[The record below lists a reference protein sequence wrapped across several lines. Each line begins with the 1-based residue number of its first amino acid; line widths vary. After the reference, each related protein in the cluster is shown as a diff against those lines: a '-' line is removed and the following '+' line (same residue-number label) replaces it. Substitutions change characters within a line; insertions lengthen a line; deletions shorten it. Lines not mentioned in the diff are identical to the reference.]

1 MKSDDILVIDLFA
14 GPGGLGEGISSVMDK
29 NGNYPFKIGV
39 SVEKEPSAHKTLTTR
54 AFYRK
59 IKHSE
64 FGIESYNDYL
74 LGNLTREELF
84 ERFPQEAKE
93 AQQETLNTP
102 HALGDDNEAIHSRI
116 RQLVALHGDRA
127 KVVIGGPP
135 CQAYSLAGRSRN
147 AGIKEYKAEKDHR
160 NFLYKEYLK
169 VLSIA
174 QPDVFVMENVR
185 GILSA
190 KIDGEIMFPQILKDL
205 RAPGRITKITTPR
218 YKIFSLVVDAKDL
231 TNPIYDDPT
240 DFLIKSENYGIPQ
253 ARHRVILLGVRE
265 DIKRVPETLTPFESQ
280 PTVEQ
285 VLADLPKLRSG
296 FSKRKDS
303 ATDWGSAVSKNATQV
318 KRLLKKQFERAKDL
332 DIKPLRNLNRSEF
345 QPVKAPR
352 QMPEHLVK
360 WYRAVE
366 PPCVLNHETRGHME
380 SDLLRYAY
388 SAAFAQLS
396 GGVSPKARDFPADLA
411 PAHEN
416 WNSGAHADRFRTQSA
431 NKCSTTVTS
440 HISKDGHYFIHY
452 DPKQCRSLTVRE
464 AARLQTFP
472 DNYLFEGNR
481 TQQYV
486 QVGNAVPPYLAQQIG
501 NVVMELLESNNSRS

>member
-1 MKSDDILVIDLFA
+1 MKTGEVLVIDLFA
-14 GPGGLGEGISSVMDK
+14 GPGGLGEGISSVK
-29 NGNYPFKIGV
+29 HTNGNAPFQIGI

-59 IKHSE
+59 VQDTKHGLSN
-64 FGIESYNDYL
+64 YNAYL
-74 LGNLTREELF
+74 NGELTREELF
-84 ERFPQEAKE
+84 ELFPQKAEE
-93 AQQETLNTP
+93 AQQETLYSP
-102 HALGDDNEAIHSRI
+102 HALGDDNQDIHQRI
-116 RQLVALHGDRA
+116 HQLVTAHGERP

-147 AGIKEYKAEKDHR
+147 AGIKDYKAEKDHR

-190 KIDGEIMFPQILKDL
+190 KIDGEVIFPRILKDL
-205 RAPGRITKITTPR
+205 RAPGRITKIATPR
-218 YKIFSLVVDAKDL
+218 YKVFSLVVD
-231 TNPIYDDPT
+231 TENVNNPTYKDPT
-240 DFLIKSENYGIPQ
+240 DFLIRAENYGVPQ
-253 ARHRVILLGVRE
+253 ARHRVILLGVRADVE
-265 DIKRVPETLTPFESQ
+265 GIPATLNLREEQT
-280 PTVEQ
+280 TVEQ

-296 FSKRKDS
+296 FSKRKDEVKQ
-303 ATDWGSAVSKNATQV
+303 WERAVSKNGTQV
-318 KRLLKKQFERAKDL
+318 KKLLRKQFENTSKLDL
-332 DIKPLRNLNRSEF
+332 KPFNKLNRSET
-345 QPVKAPR
+345 QPVVYPEK
-352 QMPEHLVK
+352 MPTHLVQ
-360 WYRAVE
+360 WYRNNA
-366 PPCVLNHETRGHME
+366 PTCVLNHETRGHME
-380 SDLLRYAY
+380 SDLLRYAF
-388 SAAFAQLS
+388 SAAYTKLS
-396 GGVSPKARDFPADLA
+396 GGTSPKARDYPDALA
-411 PAHEN
+411 PDHEN
-416 WNSGAHADRFRTQSA
+416 WKSGAHADRFRTQAA

-472 DNYLFEGNR
+472 DNYKFEGNR

-501 NVVMELLESNNSRS
+501 KVVMELLDH

>member
-1 MKSDDILVIDLFA
+1 METGEVLVIDLFA
-14 GPGGLGEGISSVMDK
+14 GPGGLGEGISSVTDAE
-29 NGNYPFKIGV
+29 GNRPFKIGV

-59 IKHSE
+59 IKDTE
-64 FGIESYNDYL
+64 FGLRSYNDYL
-74 LGNLTREELF
+74 LGVLTREELF
-84 ERFPQEAKE
+84 ARFPLEAEE
-93 AQQETLNTP
+93 AQQETLYTP
-102 HALGDDNEAIHSRI
+102 HALGDDNDEIHKRI
-116 RQLVALHGDRA
+116 AELVKAHGN
-127 KVVIGGPP
+127 KPKMVIGGPP

-147 AGIKEYKAEKDHR
+147 AGIKDYKAEKDHR

-190 KIDGEIMFPQILKDL
+190 KIDGELMFPRILKDL
-205 RAPGRITKITTPR
+205 RTPGRVTKIETLK
-218 YKIFSLVVDAKDL
+218 YKVFSLVVNAG
-231 TNPIYDDPT
+231 NPENPEYDDFT
-240 DFLIKSENYGIPQ
+240 DFLIKSEKYGVPQ
-253 ARHRVILLGVRE
+253 SRHRVILLGVRADLDRRPNILIPHE
-265 DIKRVPETLTPFESQ
+265 RFA
-280 PTVEQ
+280 TVEQ

-296 FSKRKDS
+296 FSKRTDITKD
-303 ATDWGSAVSKNATQV
+303 WEKVVYQNAAKV
-318 KRLLKKQFERAKDL
+318 KSLLNEKFEGAKDI
-332 DIKPLRNLNRSEF
+332 DITPLMNLTRSAS
-345 QPVKAPR
+345 QPVNFSCKI
-352 QMPEHLVK
+352 PEYLAKWLFVK
-360 WYRAVE
+360 K
-366 PPCVLNHETRGHME
+366 PPCVLNHETRGHIE

-388 SAAFAQLS
+388 SAAFTLLNN
-396 GGVSPKARDFPADLA
+396 GVSPKSRDFPESLA
-411 PAHEN
+411 PAHGN
-416 WNSGAHADRFRTQSA
+416 WKSSSHVDRFRTQAA
-431 NKCSTTVTS
+431 NRCSSTVTS

-501 NVVMELLESNNSRS
+501 KVLMELLI